1 MTNPRLE
8 IDYVTRAG
16 HRLEALRVLLAR
28 GAHADVVRE
37 AQEIIELSLKAL
49 LRACGVTVPQIHDV
63 GQILV
68 REAERLPAR
77 LRADVERM
85 AAISKALR
93 KDREI
98 AFYGSEDLIPSEFYT
113 AADAGQAYEDARW
126 VHERVTTVVVPEG
139 GSPPHG

>member
-49 LRACGVTVPQIHDV
+49 LRACGVTVPHDV

-68 REAERLPAR
+68 REAGRLPAG
-77 LRADVERM
+77 LRAHAERM

-113 AADAGQAYEDARW
+113 ATDAGQAYEDARW
-126 VHERVTTVVVPEG
+126 VHERVTTVVIPEG
-139 GSPPHG
+139 GSSRTES

>member
-8 IDYVTRAG
+8 VDYVVRAG
-16 HRLEALRVLLAR
+16 HRLEALEVLLRR

-37 AQEIIELSLKAL
+37 AQEIIELCLKAL
-49 LRACGVTVPQIHDV
+49 LRASGVGAPQIHDV

-68 REAERLPAR
+68 REAERLPAA
-77 LRADVERM
+77 LRADAGRM

-98 AFYGSEDLIPSEFYT
+98 AFYESEDLVPSEFYT
-113 AADAGQAYEDARW
+113 KADADRAFEDARW
-126 VHERVTTVVVPEG
+126 VHGRVSSVVRPAG
-139 GSPPHG
+139 TPA